1 MSEQNKASIRVAAV
15 LAALIVA
22 LPGSFAAAQKIAFER
37 YTLDNGLTVILHE
50 DHRLPRVAVNLWYY
64 VGSKD
69 EPKGRSGFAHLFE
82 HLMFMGTKNVPIG
95 QFDNI
100 MEGAGGSN
108 NATTS
113 SDRTNYFESG
123 PRELLELFLFLEA
136 DRMTG
141 LSRAMT
147 LEKLDT
153 QRGVVRNERR
163 QSYEN
168 RPYGQLWLEIPAL
181 IYPAGHPYHHPVIGS
196 HTDLENAAVSDVI
209 DFFDGFYFPA
219 NASLA
224 IAGDFDPGEARAL
237 VKKYFGAIP
246 RREKITRGKPPLPT
260 IEGTLRKTLT
270 DAVELPLACFVWH
283 SPAFYSEG
291 DADMDIIADALAGGK
306 SSRLYRRLVYDKKL
320 AQDVSAYQSSSLLGS
335 KFIIQVFA
343 LPGAGTKE
351 NLARLG
357 AIEREVD
364 AVVAGLQ
371 EDGVTGR
378 EIGRARN
385 STESAFWS
393 DLESLEEKADLLNRY
408 LFHFGN
414 PGAIERDL
422 GRYSKITAG
431 STSAWAK
438 KVLKPNGRLILH
450 VLPEEKKGGQP

>member
-1 MSEQNKASIRVAAV
+1 MLQQRKISLHAGAV
-15 LAALIVA
+15 LATLIVA

-95 QFDNI
+95 QFDTI
-100 MEGAGGSN
+100 MESAGGSN

-147 LEKLDT
+147 LEKLNT

-181 IYPAGHPYHHPVIGS
+181 IYPTGHPYHHPVIGS
-196 HTDLENAAVSDVI
+196 HADLERAEVADVVG
-209 DFFDGFYFPA
+209 FFDDFYFPA
-219 NASLA
+219 NASLS
-224 IAGDFDPGEARAL
+224 IAGDFDPKEARAL
-237 VKKYFGAIP
+237 VKKYFGSIP
-246 RREKITRGKPPLPT
+246 RKPKITRKTPPLAK
-260 IEGTLRKTLT
+260 IDGVLRKTLT
-270 DAVELPLACFVWH
+270 DTVELPLACFVWH
-283 SPAFYSEG
+283 SPPFYADG
-291 DADMDIIADALAGGK
+291 DADMDILANALAGGK

-320 AQDVSAYQSSSLLGS
+320 AQNVSAWQSSSLLGS
-335 KFIIQVFA
+335 EFVIQVFA
-343 LPGAGTKE
+343 LPGTGTRE
-351 NLARLG
+351 NLERLG
-357 AIEREVD
+357 AIEKEVD
-364 AVVAGLQ
+364 AVIAELQ
-371 EDGVTGR
+371 ANGASPR

-385 STESAFWS
+385 SFESSFWS

-414 PGAIERDL
+414 PGAVERDL
-422 GRYSKITAG
+422 GRYEKITAY
-431 STSAWAK
+431 STSSWAK
-438 KVLKPNGRLILH
+438 KVLGPGERLILH
-450 VLPEEKKGGQP
+450 VLPEEKKEARP

>member
-1 MSEQNKASIRVAAV
+1 MSGHLKTNRLAIAA
-15 LAALIVA
+15 LAALAVA
-22 LPGSFAAAQKIAFER
+22 LPGSFAASQEIAFEH
-37 YTLDNGLTVILHE
+37 YTLPNGLTVILHE

-82 HLMFMGTKNVPIG
+82 HLMFMGTKKVPTG
-95 QFDNI
+95 QFDTI

-147 LEKLDT
+147 LEKLNT

-181 IYPAGHPYHHPVIGS
+181 IFPREHPYHHPVIGS
-196 HTDLENAAVSDVI
+196 HADLESAAVSDVVG
-209 DFFDGFYFPA
+209 FFNRFYFPA

-224 IAGDFDPGEARAL
+224 IAGDFEPEEAKAL
-237 VKKYFGAIP
+237 VAKYFGSIP
-246 RREKITRGKPPLPT
+246 GKPAISRKKPAPPR
-260 IEGTLRKTLT
+260 IEGILRKTLT

-283 SPAFYSEG
+283 SPPFYVEG
-291 DADMDIIADALAGGK
+291 DADMDILANALAGGK
-306 SSRLYRRLVYDKKL
+306 SSRLYRHLVYDRKL
-320 AQDVSAYQSSSLLGS
+320 AQNVSAWQSSSLLGS
-335 KFIIQVFA
+335 EFIIQVFA
-343 LPGAGTKE
+343 LPGAGSKE
-351 NLARLG
+351 NLVRLG
-357 AIEREVD
+357 AIEKEVD
-364 AVVAGLQ
+364 AVIAELREKGA
-371 EDGVTGR
+371 TAR
-378 EIGRARN
+378 EIARARN
-385 STESAFWS
+385 SMESSFWA

-408 LFHFGN
+408 LFHFGR
-414 PGAIERDL
+414 PGAIDRDL
-422 GRYSKITAG
+422 ARYSKITPAT
-431 STSAWAK
+431 TSAWAK
-438 KVLKPNGRLILH
+438 RVLDPQARLILH
-450 VLPEEKKGGQP
+450 VLPREKEAKQ